1 MKLEVRVYDTHAAT
15 IETSGGQH
23 YETGLEALGPGIGRL
38 SAAWEDDPGGFDLW
52 LWLDD
57 CLPEN
62 GQRLPYVEQAARMLM
77 EHGQR
82 PAPNGPGDLLWGNTE
97 AEYAGA
103 VSFRRG
109 EDERSAETGQ
119 GYARL
124 SDEEIAQRL
133 ESATQAAN
141 AGPGRPRSY
150 RERRTS
156 LSGMRPKIG
165 LTPLDGGWG
174 AATGGSVNGCV
185 AKVEMDP
192 NGEAGMEAIAQ
203 RAVNAVGVRAARTLT
218 RTFGGFQT
226 VLSWRSDRERT
237 AGREGLKA
245 RHQEEFS
252 QATGW
257 PGSMKYE
264 GGTRQEPRWE
274 ALYALLQRKAADPEA
289 ETHRVTRFL
298 AASWLLGHGDLHRR
312 NVGILH
318 SRATEPMSVELAP
331 AYDVSSSV
339 GVGKLEDEL
348 AIGIARQRRYRD
360 IGPVQ
365 WLEHARTYRLN
376 ADVTLAIVRD
386 VAKRMPQALAQARTE
401 ARTED
406 ENRFRAAVER
416 RVEKTIR
423 YSEGAGR
430 DFEATLHRMHSKGA
444 RGQNERVRTAGAGP
458 KAAREKMPE
467 GRRRIH
473 DDGE

>member
-1 MKLEVRVYDTHAAT
+1 
-15 IETSGGQH
+15 
-23 YETGLEALGPGIGRL
+23 
-38 SAAWEDDPGGFDLW
+38 
-52 LWLDD
+52 
-57 CLPEN
+57 
-62 GQRLPYVEQAARMLM
+62 MLM

-141 AGPGRPRSY
+141 AGSGRPRSY

-192 NGEAGMEAIAQ
+192 NGEAGMKAIAQ
-203 RAVNAVGVRAARTLT
+203 RAVNC
-218 RTFGGFQT
+218 
-226 VLSWRSDRERT
+226 
-237 AGREGLKA
+237 
-245 RHQEEFS
+245 
-252 QATGW
+252 
-257 PGSMKYE
+257 
-264 GGTRQEPRWE
+264 
-274 ALYALLQRKAADPEA
+274 
-289 ETHRVTRFL
+289 
-298 AASWLLGHGDLHRR
+298 
-312 NVGILH
+312 
-318 SRATEPMSVELAP
+318 
-331 AYDVSSSV
+331 
-339 GVGKLEDEL
+339 
-348 AIGIARQRRYRD
+348 
-360 IGPVQ
+360 
-365 WLEHARTYRLN
+365 RLN

-473 DDGE
+473 DDGEQSDTNTT